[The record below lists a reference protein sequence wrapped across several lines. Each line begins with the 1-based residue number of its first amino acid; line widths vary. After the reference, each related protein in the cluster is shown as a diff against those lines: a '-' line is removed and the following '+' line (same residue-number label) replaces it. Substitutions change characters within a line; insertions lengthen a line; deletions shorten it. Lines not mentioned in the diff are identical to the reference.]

1 MILFD
6 IDETLFDNSGA
17 EIKAS
22 KRFYQKTKGLDH
34 FEDLDDFVGQWRVTT
49 ETYLQM
55 FIDRR
60 LSFQEQRRRRLR
72 DIFRQPFSDEEADAL
87 FKKYLLYYEESW
99 ELFPDVRP
107 CLDRLALLGLGI
119 ITNGNSCQQRQ
130 KLRELGI
137 IDYFDVIII
146 SEDVGVSKPDPQIF
160 IQACKAANQTPS
172 NCIYVGDKLE
182 TDALAASEA
191 GLMGTW
197 LNRKRQK
204 STHDNIQVIYSLNEL
219 HGDKSIIIPI

>member
-34 FEDLDDFVGQWRVTT
+34 FEDLDDFVGQWRATT

-99 ELFPDVRP
+99 PPLRPDSWAP
-107 CLDRLALLGLGI
+107 G
-119 ITNGNSCQQRQ
+119 
-130 KLRELGI
+130 
-137 IDYFDVIII
+137 
-146 SEDVGVSKPDPQIF
+146 
-160 IQACKAANQTPS
+160 
-172 NCIYVGDKLE
+172 
-182 TDALAASEA
+182 
-191 GLMGTW
+191 
-197 LNRKRQK
+197 
-204 STHDNIQVIYSLNEL
+204 
-219 HGDKSIIIPI
+219 